1 MSAPQDLLA
10 ITNACVVTVDAVGT
24 IVNDATIVIGA
35 DRKIRAI
42 ATGTLAHN
50 APAVIDAKGGIVMP
64 GMINAHTHMGMTL
77 FRGLGDDMNLEDF
90 LGRLMPAEI
99 AVLSHDAVVAG
110 TELAALESLL
120 GGITTALDM
129 YYLPDAALEVAAR
142 SGMRVHCGPNLLESD
157 GPEPLPFAK
166 RMAWANEWLTESVNR
181 EQEFSLPNGFDSL
194 NWLSPHS
201 TYLLGKDHLNQISA
215 LAKQHGAHI
224 HVHAAE
230 TIGEMSLVSKRHN
243 GRTPIQVLADTHLL
257 ANAVIA
263 HGVHLNDTDIAMIA
277 QHGASVTHC
286 PASNY
291 KLASG
296 TARIVELHKQGV
308 NVALGTDGPASGND
322 LDLWLAMRLAGYVQ
336 KTAASDPTVLPALDV
351 LRMATINGA
360 KALHIDHLVGS
371 LEVGKYADLVVL
383 DAFSPSLTPVFDQ
396 HVAIVAAAGRGDV
409 SHVVVHGQ
417 VVVRDRV
424 ALTIE
429 ARAVVDRANKLTPA
443 ILASVARN

>member
-1 MSAPQDLLA
+1 
-10 ITNACVVTVDAVGT
+10 
-24 IVNDATIVIGA
+24 
-35 DRKIRAI
+35 
-42 ATGTLAHN
+42 
-50 APAVIDAKGGIVMP
+50 MP

-129 YYLPDAALEVAAR
+129 YYLPDAAIEVAAR
-142 SGMRVHCGPNLLESD
+142 SGMRIHCGPNLLESD

-166 RMAWANEWLTESVNR
+166 RMTWANEWLTDAPKR

-201 TYLLGKDHLNQISA
+201 TYLLGEDHLNQIST

-224 HVHAAE
+224 HVHASE
-230 TIGEMSLVSKRHN
+230 TVGEMSLVSKRHD
-243 GRTPIQVLADTHLL
+243 GRTPIKVLADTDLL
-257 ANAVIA
+257 SNAVLA
-263 HGVHLNDTDIAMIA
+263 HGVHVNDSDIAMIA
-277 QHGASVTHC
+277 QHGATVTHC

-322 LDLWLAMRLAGYVQ
+322 IDMWLAMRLAGYVQ

-383 DAFSPSLTPVFDQ
+383 DAFSPSLTPVFDP

-409 SHVVVHGQ
+409 CHVVVHGQ
-417 VVVRDRV
+417 VVVRDRK
-424 ALTIE
+424 ALNIN
-429 ARAVVDRANKLTPA
+429 ASAVVERVNKLTPS

>member
-1 MSAPQDLLA
+1 
-10 ITNACVVTVDAVGT
+10 
-24 IVNDATIVIGA
+24 
-35 DRKIRAI
+35 
-42 ATGTLAHN
+42 
-50 APAVIDAKGGIVMP
+50 
-64 GMINAHTHMGMTL
+64 
-77 FRGLGDDMNLEDF
+77 MNLEDF

-99 AVLSHDAVVAG
+99 AVLSHDAVVVG

-142 SGMRVHCGPNLLESD
+142 SGMRIHCGPNLLESD
-157 GPEPLPFAK
+157 GPEPLPFAQRIK
-166 RMAWANEWLTESVNR
+166 WANEWLTDSVKR

-201 TYLLGKDHLNQISA
+201 TYLLGEDHLNQIAA

-230 TIGEMSLVSKRHN
+230 TVGEMSLVSKRHN
-243 GRTPIQVLADTHLL
+243 GRTPIKVLADTQLL
-257 ANAVIA
+257 ANAVLA
-263 HGVHLNDTDIAMIA
+263 HGVHLDDTDIAMIA
-277 QHGASVTHC
+277 QHGATVTHC

-296 TARIVELHKQGV
+296 TARIVDLHKQGV

-371 LEVGKYADLVVL
+371 LEVGKYADIVVL
-383 DAFSPSLTPVFDQ
+383 DAFSPSLTPVFDP

-409 SHVVVHGQ
+409 CHVVVHGQ
-417 VVVRDRV
+417 VVVRDRM
-424 ALTIE
+424 ALTID
-429 ARAVVDRANKLTPA
+429 ARAVVERANKLTPA

>member
-1 MSAPQDLLA
+1 
-10 ITNACVVTVDAVGT
+10 
-24 IVNDATIVIGA
+24 
-35 DRKIRAI
+35 
-42 ATGTLAHN
+42 
-50 APAVIDAKGGIVMP
+50 
-64 GMINAHTHMGMTL
+64 
-77 FRGLGDDMNLEDF
+77 
-90 LGRLMPAEI
+90 
-99 AVLSHDAVVAG
+99 
-110 TELAALESLL
+110 
-120 GGITTALDM
+120 M

-142 SGMRVHCGPNLLESD
+142 SGMRIHCGPNLLESD
-157 GPEPLPFAK
+157 GPEPLPFAQRIK
-166 RMAWANEWLTESVNR
+166 WANEWLTDSVKR

-201 TYLLGKDHLNQISA
+201 TYLLGEDHLNQIAA

-230 TIGEMSLVSKRHN
+230 TVGEMSLVSKRHN
-243 GRTPIQVLADTHLL
+243 GRTPIKVLADTQLL
-257 ANAVIA
+257 ANAVLA
-263 HGVHLNDTDIAMIA
+263 HGVHLDDTDIAMIA
-277 QHGASVTHC
+277 QHGATVTHC

-296 TARIVELHKQGV
+296 TARIVDLHKQGV

-371 LEVGKYADLVVL
+371 LEVGKYADIVVL
-383 DAFSPSLTPVFDQ
+383 DAFSPSLTPVFDP

-409 SHVVVHGQ
+409 CHVVVHGQ
-417 VVVRDRV
+417 VVVRDRM
-424 ALTIE
+424 ALTID
-429 ARAVVDRANKLTPA
+429 ARAVVERANKLTPA

>member
-1 MSAPQDLLA
+1 MSAAKDLLA
-10 ITNACVVTVDAVGT
+10 IVNACVVTVDAVGT
-24 IVNDATIVIGA
+24 IVNDASIVVGA
-35 DRKIRAI
+35 DGKIRAI
-42 ATGTLAHN
+42 ASGAVAHTS
-50 APAVIDAKGGIVMP
+50 PTVIDAKGGIVMP

-99 AVLSHDAVVAG
+99 AVLSHEAVVAG
-110 TELAALESLL
+110 TELGALESLL

-129 YYLPDAALEVAAR
+129 YYLPDAALDVAKR
-142 SGMRVHCGPNLLESD
+142 SGMRIHCGPNLLESD
-157 GPEPLPFAK
+157 GPEPLPFAQ
-166 RMAWANEWLTESVNR
+166 RMAWANEWLTESSKR
-181 EQEFSLPNGFDSL
+181 EQEFSLVNGFDSL

-201 TYLLGKDHLNQISA
+201 TYLLGEDHLHQISA
-215 LAKQHGAHI
+215 LAKNHGAHI

-230 TIGEMSLVSKRHN
+230 TVGEMSLVAKRHG
-243 GRTPIQVLADTHLL
+243 GRTPISVLADTQLL
-257 ANAVIA
+257 SNAVLA
-263 HGVHLNDTDIAMIA
+263 HGVHLNDADIALIA
-277 QHGASVTHC
+277 KHGASVTHC

-296 TARIVELHKQGV
+296 TARIVELHNQGV

-336 KTAASDPTVLPALDV
+336 KTAATDPTVLPALDV

-360 KALHIDHLVGS
+360 RALHIDHLVGS
-371 LEVGKYADLVVL
+371 LEVGKFADLVVL
-383 DAFSPSLTPVFDQ
+383 DAFSPSLTPVFDP

-409 SHVVVHGQ
+409 CHVVVNGQ
-417 VVVRDRV
+417 VVVRDRT
-424 ALTIE
+424 ALTIDAPAIVKRVNE
-429 ARAVVDRANKLTPA
+429 LTPA

>member
-1 MSAPQDLLA
+1 
-10 ITNACVVTVDAVGT
+10 
-24 IVNDATIVIGA
+24 
-35 DRKIRAI
+35 
-42 ATGTLAHN
+42 
-50 APAVIDAKGGIVMP
+50 
-64 GMINAHTHMGMTL
+64 MINAHTHMGMTL
-77 FRGLGDDMNLEDF
+77 FRGLGDDMNLENF

-129 YYLPDAALEVAAR
+129 YYLPDAAIEVAAR
-142 SGMRVHCGPNLLESD
+142 SGMRIHCGPNLLESD
-157 GPEPLPFAK
+157 GPEPLPFAQ
-166 RMAWANEWLTESVNR
+166 RMKWANEWLTDAAKR
-181 EQEFSLPNGFDSL
+181 EQEFSLPDGFESL

-201 TYLLGKDHLNQISA
+201 TYLLGEDHLNQIAA

-230 TIGEMSLVSKRHN
+230 TVGEMSIVAKRHN
-243 GRTPIQVLADTHLL
+243 GRTPIKVLADTQLL
-257 ANAVIA
+257 ENAVLA
-263 HGVHLNDTDIAMIA
+263 HGVHLNDADIALIA
-277 QHGASVTHC
+277 QHGATVTHC

-322 LDLWLAMRLAGYVQ
+322 IDMWLAMRLAGYVQ

-371 LEVGKYADLVVL
+371 LEVGKFADLVVL
-383 DAFSPSLTPVFDQ
+383 DAFSPSLTPVFDP

-409 SHVVVHGQ
+409 CHVVVHGQ
-417 VVVRDRV
+417 VVVRDRK
-424 ALTIE
+424 ALNIN
-429 ARAVVDRANKLTPA
+429 ASAVVDRVNKLTPT
-443 ILASVARN
+443 IMASVARN

>member
-1 MSAPQDLLA
+1 
-10 ITNACVVTVDAVGT
+10 
-24 IVNDATIVIGA
+24 
-35 DRKIRAI
+35 
-42 ATGTLAHN
+42 
-50 APAVIDAKGGIVMP
+50 
-64 GMINAHTHMGMTL
+64 MINAHTHMGMTL

-129 YYLPDAALEVAAR
+129 YYLPDAAIDVAAR
-142 SGMRVHCGPNLLESD
+142 SGMRIHCGPNLLESD
-157 GPEPLPFAK
+157 GPEPLPFDK
-166 RMAWANEWLTESVNR
+166 RMAWANEWLADAPKR

-201 TYLLGKDHLNQISA
+201 TYLLGEDHLNQISV

-224 HVHAAE
+224 HVHASE
-230 TIGEMSLVSKRHN
+230 TVGEMSLVSKRHN
-243 GRTPIQVLADTHLL
+243 GRTPIKVLADTDLL
-257 ANAVIA
+257 SNAVLA
-263 HGVHLNDTDIAMIA
+263 HGVHLNDTDISLIA
-277 QHGASVTHC
+277 QHGATVTHC

-322 LDLWLAMRLAGYVQ
+322 IDMWLAMRLAGYVQ

-383 DAFSPSLTPVFDQ
+383 DAFSPSLTPVFDP

-409 SHVVVHGQ
+409 CHVIVHGQ
-417 VVVRDRV
+417 VVVRDRKTLNIN
-424 ALTIE
+424 AP
-429 ARAVVDRANKLTPA
+429 AVVDRVNKLTPA

>member
-1 MSAPQDLLA
+1 
-10 ITNACVVTVDAVGT
+10 
-24 IVNDATIVIGA
+24 
-35 DRKIRAI
+35 
-42 ATGTLAHN
+42 
-50 APAVIDAKGGIVMP
+50 
-64 GMINAHTHMGMTL
+64 MINAHTHMGMTL

-129 YYLPDAALEVAAR
+129 YYLPDAAIDVAAR
-142 SGMRVHCGPNLLESD
+142 SGMRIHCGPNLLESD

-166 RMAWANEWLTESVNR
+166 RMTWANEWLTDAVKR
-181 EQEFSLPNGFDSL
+181 EQKFSLPDGFDSL

-201 TYLLGKDHLNQISA
+201 TYLLGEDHLNQIAA

-224 HVHAAE
+224 HVHASE
-230 TIGEMSLVSKRHN
+230 TVGEMSLVAKRHN
-243 GRTPIQVLADTHLL
+243 GRTPISVLADTDLL
-257 ANAVIA
+257 SQAVLA
-263 HGVHLNDTDIAMIA
+263 HGVHLNDADIALIA
-277 QHGASVTHC
+277 QHGATVTHC

-322 LDLWLAMRLAGYVQ
+322 IDMWLAMRLAGYVQ

-371 LEVGKYADLVVL
+371 LEVGKFADLVVL
-383 DAFSPSLTPVFDQ
+383 DAFSPSLTPVFDP

-409 SHVVVHGQ
+409 CHVVVHGQ
-417 VVVRDRV
+417 VVVRDRK
-424 ALTIE
+424 ALNIN
-429 ARAVVDRANKLTPA
+429 ASAVVDRVNKLTPA
-443 ILASVARN
+443 ILASVVRN

>member
-1 MSAPQDLLA
+1 
-10 ITNACVVTVDAVGT
+10 
-24 IVNDATIVIGA
+24 
-35 DRKIRAI
+35 
-42 ATGTLAHN
+42 
-50 APAVIDAKGGIVMP
+50 VIDAKGGIVMP

-142 SGMRVHCGPNLLESD
+142 SGMRIHCGPNLLESD
-157 GPEPLPFAK
+157 GPEPLPIAK
-166 RMAWANEWLTESVNR
+166 RMAWANEWLTDSQKR
-181 EQEFSLPNGFDSL
+181 EQELSLPNGFDSL

-201 TYLLGKDHLNQISA
+201 TYLLGEEHLNQISA

-230 TIGEMSLVSKRHN
+230 TVGEMSLVSKRHN
-243 GRTPIQVLADTHLL
+243 GRTPIQVLADTQLL
-257 ANAVIA
+257 TNAVLA
-263 HGVHLNDTDIAMIA
+263 HGVHLNDADIAMIA
-277 QHGASVTHC
+277 QHGATVTHC

-322 LDLWLAMRLAGYVQ
+322 IDLWLAMRLAGYVQ
-336 KTAASDPTVLPALDV
+336 KTATSDPTVLPALDV

-383 DAFSPSLTPVFDQ
+383 DAFSPSLTPVFDP
-396 HVAIVAAAGRGDV
+396 HVAVVAAAGRGDV
-409 SHVVVHGQ
+409 CHVVVHGQ
-417 VVVRDRV
+417 IAVRDRK
-424 ALTIE
+424 ALNIN
-429 ARAVVDRANKLTPA
+429 AAAVVDRVNKLTPV

>member
-1 MSAPQDLLA
+1 
-10 ITNACVVTVDAVGT
+10 
-24 IVNDATIVIGA
+24 
-35 DRKIRAI
+35 
-42 ATGTLAHN
+42 
-50 APAVIDAKGGIVMP
+50 
-64 GMINAHTHMGMTL
+64 MGMTL

-99 AVLSHDAVVAG
+99 AVLSHDAVVVG

-142 SGMRVHCGPNLLESD
+142 SGMRIHCGPNLLESD
-157 GPEPLPFAK
+157 GPEPLPFAQRIK
-166 RMAWANEWLTESVNR
+166 WANEWLTDSVKR

-201 TYLLGKDHLNQISA
+201 TYLLGEDHLNQIAA

-230 TIGEMSLVSKRHN
+230 TVGEMSLVSKRHN
-243 GRTPIQVLADTHLL
+243 GRTPIEVLADTQLL
-257 ANAVIA
+257 ANAVLA
-263 HGVHLNDTDIAMIA
+263 HGVHLDDTDIAMIA
-277 QHGASVTHC
+277 QHGATVTHC

-296 TARIVELHKQGV
+296 TARIVDLHKQGV

-371 LEVGKYADLVVL
+371 LEVGKYADIVVL
-383 DAFSPSLTPVFDQ
+383 DAFSPSLTPVFDP

-409 SHVVVHGQ
+409 CHVVVHGQ
-417 VVVRDRV
+417 VVVRDRM
-424 ALTIE
+424 ALTID
-429 ARAVVDRANKLTPA
+429 ARAVVERANKLTPA

>member
-1 MSAPQDLLA
+1 
-10 ITNACVVTVDAVGT
+10 
-24 IVNDATIVIGA
+24 
-35 DRKIRAI
+35 
-42 ATGTLAHN
+42 
-50 APAVIDAKGGIVMP
+50 MP

-99 AVLSHDAVVAG
+99 AVLSHDAVVVG

-142 SGMRVHCGPNLLESD
+142 SGMRIHCGPNLLESD
-157 GPEPLPFAK
+157 GPEPLPFAQ
-166 RMAWANEWLTESVNR
+166 RMKWANEWLTDSVKR
-181 EQEFSLPNGFDSL
+181 EQELSLPNGFDSL

-201 TYLLGKDHLNQISA
+201 TYLLGEDHLNQISA

-224 HVHAAE
+224 HVHASE
-230 TIGEMSLVSKRHN
+230 TVGEMSLVSKRHN
-243 GRTPIQVLADTHLL
+243 GRSPIKVLADTQLL
-257 ANAVIA
+257 ANAVLA
-263 HGVHLNDTDIAMIA
+263 HGVHLDDTDIAMIA
-277 QHGASVTHC
+277 QHGATVTHC

-296 TARIVELHKQGV
+296 TARIVDLHKQGV

-371 LEVGKYADLVVL
+371 LEVGKYADIVVL
-383 DAFSPSLTPVFDQ
+383 DAFSPSLTPVFDP

-409 SHVVVHGQ
+409 CHVVVHGQ
-417 VVVRDRV
+417 VVVRDRM
-424 ALTIE
+424 ALTIDAHAIVE
-429 ARAVVDRANKLTPA
+429 RANKLTPA

>member
-1 MSAPQDLLA
+1 
-10 ITNACVVTVDAVGT
+10 
-24 IVNDATIVIGA
+24 
-35 DRKIRAI
+35 
-42 ATGTLAHN
+42 
-50 APAVIDAKGGIVMP
+50 
-64 GMINAHTHMGMTL
+64 MINAHTHMGMTL

-99 AVLSHDAVVAG
+99 AVLSHDAVVVG

-142 SGMRVHCGPNLLESD
+142 SGMRIHCGPNLLESD
-157 GPEPLPFAK
+157 GPEPLPFAQ
-166 RMAWANEWLTESVNR
+166 RMKWANEWLTNSVKR

-201 TYLLGKDHLNQISA
+201 TYLLGEDHLNQIAA

-230 TIGEMSLVSKRHN
+230 TVGEMSLVSKRHN
-243 GRTPIQVLADTHLL
+243 GRTPIKVLADTQLL
-257 ANAVIA
+257 ANAVLA
-263 HGVHLNDTDIAMIA
+263 HGVHLDDTDIAMIA
-277 QHGASVTHC
+277 QHGATVTHC

-296 TARIVELHKQGV
+296 TARIVDLHKQGV

-371 LEVGKYADLVVL
+371 LEVGKYADIVVL
-383 DAFSPSLTPVFDQ
+383 DAFSPSLTPVFDP

-409 SHVVVHGQ
+409 CHVVVHGQ
-417 VVVRDRV
+417 VVVRDRM
-424 ALTIE
+424 ALTID
-429 ARAVVDRANKLTPA
+429 ARAVVERANKLTPA

>member
-1 MSAPQDLLA
+1 
-10 ITNACVVTVDAVGT
+10 
-24 IVNDATIVIGA
+24 
-35 DRKIRAI
+35 
-42 ATGTLAHN
+42 
-50 APAVIDAKGGIVMP
+50 
-64 GMINAHTHMGMTL
+64 MGMTL
-77 FRGLGDDMNLEDF
+77 FRGLGDDMNLENF

-129 YYLPDAALEVAAR
+129 YYLPDAAIEVAAR
-142 SGMRVHCGPNLLESD
+142 SGMRIHCGPNLLESD
-157 GPEPLPFAK
+157 GPEPLPFAQ
-166 RMAWANEWLTESVNR
+166 RMKWANEWLTDAAKR
-181 EQEFSLPNGFDSL
+181 EQEFSLPDGFESL

-201 TYLLGKDHLNQISA
+201 TYLLGEDHLNQIAA

-230 TIGEMSLVSKRHN
+230 TVGEMSIVAKRHN
-243 GRTPIQVLADTHLL
+243 GRTPIKVLADTQLL
-257 ANAVIA
+257 ENAVLA
-263 HGVHLNDTDIAMIA
+263 HGVHLNDADIALIA
-277 QHGASVTHC
+277 QHGATVTHC

-322 LDLWLAMRLAGYVQ
+322 IDMWLAMRLAGYVQ

-371 LEVGKYADLVVL
+371 LEVGKFADLVVL
-383 DAFSPSLTPVFDQ
+383 DAFSPSLTPVFDP

-409 SHVVVHGQ
+409 CHVVVHGQ
-417 VVVRDRV
+417 VVVRDRK
-424 ALTIE
+424 ALNIN
-429 ARAVVDRANKLTPA
+429 ASAIVDRVNKLTPT
-443 ILASVARN
+443 IMASVARN

>member
-1 MSAPQDLLA
+1 
-10 ITNACVVTVDAVGT
+10 
-24 IVNDATIVIGA
+24 
-35 DRKIRAI
+35 
-42 ATGTLAHN
+42 
-50 APAVIDAKGGIVMP
+50 
-64 GMINAHTHMGMTL
+64 MGMTL

-99 AVLSHDAVVAG
+99 AVLSHDAVVVG

-142 SGMRVHCGPNLLESD
+142 SGMRIHCGPNLLESD
-157 GPEPLPFAK
+157 GPEPLPFAQRIK
-166 RMAWANEWLTESVNR
+166 WANEWLTDSVKR

-201 TYLLGKDHLNQISA
+201 TYLLGEDHLNQIAA

-230 TIGEMSLVSKRHN
+230 TVGEMSLVSKRHN
-243 GRTPIQVLADTHLL
+243 GRTPIKVLADTQLL
-257 ANAVIA
+257 ANAVLA
-263 HGVHLNDTDIAMIA
+263 HGVHLDDTDIAMIA
-277 QHGASVTHC
+277 QHGATVTHC

-296 TARIVELHKQGV
+296 TARIVDLHKQGV

-371 LEVGKYADLVVL
+371 LEVGKYADIVVL
-383 DAFSPSLTPVFDQ
+383 DAFSPSLTPVFDP

-409 SHVVVHGQ
+409 CHVVVHGQ
-417 VVVRDRV
+417 VVVRDRM
-424 ALTIE
+424 ALTID
-429 ARAVVDRANKLTPA
+429 ARAVVERANKLTPA

>member
-1 MSAPQDLLA
+1 
-10 ITNACVVTVDAVGT
+10 
-24 IVNDATIVIGA
+24 
-35 DRKIRAI
+35 
-42 ATGTLAHN
+42 
-50 APAVIDAKGGIVMP
+50 MP

-99 AVLSHDAVVAG
+99 AVLSHDAVVVG

-142 SGMRVHCGPNLLESD
+142 SGMRIHCGPNLLESD
-157 GPEPLPFAK
+157 GPEPLPFAQ
-166 RMAWANEWLTESVNR
+166 RMKWANEWLTDSVKR

-201 TYLLGKDHLNQISA
+201 TYLLGEDHLNQIAA

-230 TIGEMSLVSKRHN
+230 TVGEMSLVSKRHN
-243 GRTPIQVLADTHLL
+243 GRTPIEVLADTQLL
-257 ANAVIA
+257 ANAVLA
-263 HGVHLNDTDIAMIA
+263 HGVHLDDTDIAMIA
-277 QHGASVTHC
+277 QHGATVTHC

-296 TARIVELHKQGV
+296 TARIVDLHKQGV

-371 LEVGKYADLVVL
+371 LEVGKYADIVVL
-383 DAFSPSLTPVFDQ
+383 DAFSPSLTPVFDP

-409 SHVVVHGQ
+409 CHVVVHGQ
-417 VVVRDRV
+417 VVVRDRM
-424 ALTIE
+424 ALTID
-429 ARAVVDRANKLTPA
+429 ARAVVERANKLTPA

>member
-1 MSAPQDLLA
+1 
-10 ITNACVVTVDAVGT
+10 
-24 IVNDATIVIGA
+24 
-35 DRKIRAI
+35 
-42 ATGTLAHN
+42 
-50 APAVIDAKGGIVMP
+50 
-64 GMINAHTHMGMTL
+64 MINAHTHLGMTL

-142 SGMRVHCGPNLLESD
+142 SGMRIHCGPNLLESD
-157 GPEPLPFAK
+157 GPEPLPFAQ
-166 RMAWANEWLTESVNR
+166 RMKWANEWLTDSVKR

-201 TYLLGKDHLNQISA
+201 TYLLGEDHLNQISA

-224 HVHAAE
+224 HVHASE
-230 TIGEMSLVSKRHN
+230 TVGEMSLVSKRHN
-243 GRTPIQVLADTHLL
+243 GRSPIKVLADTQLL
-257 ANAVIA
+257 ANAVLA
-263 HGVHLNDTDIAMIA
+263 HGVHLDDTDIAMIA
-277 QHGASVTHC
+277 QHGATVTHC

-296 TARIVELHKQGV
+296 TARIVELHQQGV

-371 LEVGKYADLVVL
+371 LEVGKYADIVVL
-383 DAFSPSLTPVFDQ
+383 DAFSPSLTPVFDP

-409 SHVVVHGQ
+409 CHVVVHGQ
-417 VVVRDRV
+417 VVVRDRM
-424 ALTIE
+424 ALTID
-429 ARAVVDRANKLTPA
+429 AHAVVERANKLTPA

>member
-1 MSAPQDLLA
+1 
-10 ITNACVVTVDAVGT
+10 
-24 IVNDATIVIGA
+24 
-35 DRKIRAI
+35 
-42 ATGTLAHN
+42 
-50 APAVIDAKGGIVMP
+50 
-64 GMINAHTHMGMTL
+64 MTL

-99 AVLSHDAVVAG
+99 AVLSHDAVVVG

-142 SGMRVHCGPNLLESD
+142 SGMRIHCGPNLLESD
-157 GPEPLPFAK
+157 GPEPLPFAQ
-166 RMAWANEWLTESVNR
+166 RMKWANEWLTDSVKR
-181 EQEFSLPNGFDSL
+181 EQELSLPNGFDSL

-201 TYLLGKDHLNQISA
+201 TYLLGEDHLNQISA

-224 HVHAAE
+224 HVHASE
-230 TIGEMSLVSKRHN
+230 TVGEMSLVSKRHN
-243 GRTPIQVLADTHLL
+243 GRSPIKVLADTQLL
-257 ANAVIA
+257 ANAVLA
-263 HGVHLNDTDIAMIA
+263 HGVHLDDTDIAMIA
-277 QHGASVTHC
+277 QHGATVTHC

-296 TARIVELHKQGV
+296 TARIVDLHKQGV

-371 LEVGKYADLVVL
+371 LEVGKYADIVVL
-383 DAFSPSLTPVFDQ
+383 DAFSPSLTPVFDP

-409 SHVVVHGQ
+409 CHVVVHGQ
-417 VVVRDRV
+417 VVVRDRM
-424 ALTIE
+424 ALTIDAHAIVE
-429 ARAVVDRANKLTPA
+429 RANKLTPA

>member
-1 MSAPQDLLA
+1 LENFH
-10 ITNACVVTVDAVGT
+10 IECGGDA
-24 IVNDATIVIGA
+24 
-35 DRKIRAI
+35 
-42 ATGTLAHN
+42 
-50 APAVIDAKGGIVMP
+50 
-64 GMINAHTHMGMTL
+64 
-77 FRGLGDDMNLEDF
+77 
-90 LGRLMPAEI
+90 
-99 AVLSHDAVVAG
+99 

-129 YYLPDAALEVAAR
+129 YYLPDAAIEVAAR
-142 SGMRVHCGPNLLESD
+142 SGMRIHCGPNLLESD
-157 GPEPLPFAK
+157 GPEPLPFAQ
-166 RMAWANEWLTESVNR
+166 RMKWANEWLTDAAKR
-181 EQEFSLPNGFDSL
+181 EQEFSLPDGFESL

-201 TYLLGKDHLNQISA
+201 TYLLGEDHLNQIAA

-230 TIGEMSLVSKRHN
+230 TVGEMSIVAKRHN
-243 GRTPIQVLADTHLL
+243 GRTPIKVLADTQLL
-257 ANAVIA
+257 ENAVLA
-263 HGVHLNDTDIAMIA
+263 HGVHLNDADIALIA
-277 QHGASVTHC
+277 QHGATVTHC

-322 LDLWLAMRLAGYVQ
+322 IDMWLAMRLAGYVQ

-371 LEVGKYADLVVL
+371 LEVGKFADLVVL
-383 DAFSPSLTPVFDQ
+383 DAFSPSLTPVFDP

-409 SHVVVHGQ
+409 CHVVVHGQ
-417 VVVRDRV
+417 VVVRDRK
-424 ALTIE
+424 ALNIN
-429 ARAVVDRANKLTPA
+429 ASAIVDRVNKLTPT
-443 ILASVARN
+443 IMASVARN

>member
-1 MSAPQDLLA
+1 
-10 ITNACVVTVDAVGT
+10 
-24 IVNDATIVIGA
+24 
-35 DRKIRAI
+35 
-42 ATGTLAHN
+42 
-50 APAVIDAKGGIVMP
+50 
-64 GMINAHTHMGMTL
+64 MINAHTHMGMTL

-129 YYLPDAALEVAAR
+129 YYLPDAAIDVAAR
-142 SGMRVHCGPNLLESD
+142 SGMRIHCGPNLLESD

-166 RMAWANEWLTESVNR
+166 RMTWANEWLTDAVKR
-181 EQEFSLPNGFDSL
+181 EQEFSLPDGFDSL

-201 TYLLGKDHLNQISA
+201 TYLLGEDHLNQIAA

-224 HVHAAE
+224 HVHASE
-230 TIGEMSLVSKRHN
+230 TVGEMSLVAKRHN
-243 GRTPIQVLADTHLL
+243 GRTPISVLADTDLL
-257 ANAVIA
+257 SQAVLA
-263 HGVHLNDTDIAMIA
+263 HGVHLNDADIALIA
-277 QHGASVTHC
+277 QHGATVTHC

-322 LDLWLAMRLAGYVQ
+322 IDMWLAMRLAGYVQ
-336 KTAASDPTVLPALDV
+336 KTAATDPTVLPALDV

-371 LEVGKYADLVVL
+371 LEVGKFADLVVL
-383 DAFSPSLTPVFDQ
+383 DAFSPSLTPVFDP

-409 SHVVVHGQ
+409 CHVVVHGQ
-417 VVVRDRV
+417 VVVRDRK
-424 ALTIE
+424 ALNIN
-429 ARAVVDRANKLTPA
+429 ASAVVDRVNKLTPA
-443 ILASVARN
+443 ILASVVRN

>member
-1 MSAPQDLLA
+1 
-10 ITNACVVTVDAVGT
+10 
-24 IVNDATIVIGA
+24 
-35 DRKIRAI
+35 
-42 ATGTLAHN
+42 
-50 APAVIDAKGGIVMP
+50 
-64 GMINAHTHMGMTL
+64 MINAHTHMGMTL

-99 AVLSHDAVVAG
+99 AVLSHDAVVVG

-142 SGMRVHCGPNLLESD
+142 SGMRIHCGPNLLESD
-157 GPEPLPFAK
+157 GPEPLPFAQRIK
-166 RMAWANEWLTESVNR
+166 WANEWLTDSVKR

-201 TYLLGKDHLNQISA
+201 TYLLGEDHLNQIAA

-230 TIGEMSLVSKRHN
+230 TVGEMSLVSKRHN
-243 GRTPIQVLADTHLL
+243 GRTPIKVLADTQLL
-257 ANAVIA
+257 ANAVLA
-263 HGVHLNDTDIAMIA
+263 HGVHLDDTDIAMIA
-277 QHGASVTHC
+277 QHGATVTHC

-296 TARIVELHKQGV
+296 TARIVDLHKQGV

-371 LEVGKYADLVVL
+371 LEVGKYADIVVL
-383 DAFSPSLTPVFDQ
+383 DAFSPSLTPVFDP

-409 SHVVVHGQ
+409 CHVVVHGQ
-417 VVVRDRV
+417 VVVRDRM
-424 ALTIE
+424 ALTID
-429 ARAVVDRANKLTPA
+429 ARAVVERANKLTPA

>member
-1 MSAPQDLLA
+1 MSTPQDLLA
-10 ITNACVVTVDAVGT
+10 ITNACVVTVDTVGT
-24 IVNDATIVIGA
+24 IVNDATIVVGA

-42 ATGTLAHN
+42 AAGTIAHN
-50 APAVIDAKGGIVMP
+50 ATTVIDAKGGIVMP

-99 AVLSHDAVVAG
+99 AVLSHDAVVVG

-142 SGMRVHCGPNLLESD
+142 SGMRIHCGPNLLESD
-157 GPEPLPFAK
+157 GPEPLPFAQ
-166 RMAWANEWLTESVNR
+166 RMKWANEWLTDSAKR

-201 TYLLGKDHLNQISA
+201 TYLLGEDHLNQIAA

-230 TIGEMSLVSKRHN
+230 TVGEMSLVSKRHN
-243 GRTPIQVLADTHLL
+243 GRTPIKVLADTQLL
-257 ANAVIA
+257 ANAVLA

-277 QHGASVTHC
+277 QHGATVTHC

-296 TARIVELHKQGV
+296 TARIVELHQQGV
-308 NVALGTDGPASGND
+308 NIALGTDGPASGND

-371 LEVGKYADLVVL
+371 LEVGKYADIVVL
-383 DAFSPSLTPVFDQ
+383 DAFSPSLTPVFDP

-409 SHVVVHGQ
+409 CHVVVHGQ
-417 VVVRDRV
+417 VVVHDRM
-424 ALTIE
+424 ALTID
-429 ARAVVDRANKLTPA
+429 ARAVVERANKLTPA

>member
-1 MSAPQDLLA
+1 
-10 ITNACVVTVDAVGT
+10 
-24 IVNDATIVIGA
+24 
-35 DRKIRAI
+35 
-42 ATGTLAHN
+42 
-50 APAVIDAKGGIVMP
+50 
-64 GMINAHTHMGMTL
+64 MINAHTHMGMTL
-77 FRGLGDDMNLEDF
+77 FRGLGDDMNLENF

-129 YYLPDAALEVAAR
+129 YYLPDAAIEVAAR
-142 SGMRVHCGPNLLESD
+142 SGMRIHCGPNLLESD
-157 GPEPLPFAK
+157 GPEPLPFAQ
-166 RMAWANEWLTESVNR
+166 RMKWANEWLTDAAKR
-181 EQEFSLPNGFDSL
+181 EQEFSLPDGFESL

-201 TYLLGKDHLNQISA
+201 TYLLGEDHLNQIAA

-230 TIGEMSLVSKRHN
+230 TVGEMSIVAKRHN
-243 GRTPIQVLADTHLL
+243 GRTPIKVLADTQLL
-257 ANAVIA
+257 ENAVLA
-263 HGVHLNDTDIAMIA
+263 HGVHLNDADIALIA
-277 QHGASVTHC
+277 QHGATVTHC

-322 LDLWLAMRLAGYVQ
+322 IDMWLAMRLAGYVQ

-371 LEVGKYADLVVL
+371 LEVGKFADLVVL
-383 DAFSPSLTPVFDQ
+383 DAFSPSLTPVFDP

-409 SHVVVHGQ
+409 CHVVVHGQ
-417 VVVRDRV
+417 VVVCDRKALNINTSAIVDRV
-424 ALTIE
+424 
-429 ARAVVDRANKLTPA
+429 NKLTPA
-443 ILASVARN
+443 IMASVARN

>member
-1 MSAPQDLLA
+1 
-10 ITNACVVTVDAVGT
+10 VGT
-24 IVNDATIVIGA
+24 IVNDATIVVGA

-42 ATGTLAHN
+42 AAGALDHT
-50 APAVIDAKGGIVMP
+50 APTVIDAKGGIVMP
-64 GMINAHTHMGMTL
+64 GMVNAHTHMGMTL

-142 SGMRVHCGPNLLESD
+142 SGMRIHCGPNLLESD
-157 GPEPLPFAK
+157 GPEPLPIAK
-166 RMAWANEWLTESVNR
+166 RMAWANEWLTDSKKR
-181 EQEFSLPNGFDSL
+181 EQELSLPNGFDSL

-201 TYLLGKDHLNQISA
+201 TYLLGEEHLNQISA

-230 TIGEMSLVSKRHN
+230 TVGEMSLVSKRHN
-243 GRTPIQVLADTHLL
+243 GRTPIQVLADTQLL
-257 ANAVIA
+257 TNAVLA

-322 LDLWLAMRLAGYVQ
+322 IDLWLAMRLAGYVQ
-336 KTAASDPTVLPALDV
+336 KTATSDPTVLPALDV

-383 DAFSPSLTPVFDQ
+383 DAFSPSLTPVFDP
-396 HVAIVAAAGRGDV
+396 HVAVVAAAGRGDV
-409 SHVVVHGQ
+409 CHVVVHGQ
-417 VVVRDRV
+417 IAVRDRK
-424 ALTIE
+424 ALNIN
-429 ARAVVDRANKLTPA
+429 AAAVVDRVNKLTPV

>member
-1 MSAPQDLLA
+1 
-10 ITNACVVTVDAVGT
+10 
-24 IVNDATIVIGA
+24 
-35 DRKIRAI
+35 
-42 ATGTLAHN
+42 
-50 APAVIDAKGGIVMP
+50 MP

-142 SGMRVHCGPNLLESD
+142 SGMRIHCGPNLLESD
-157 GPEPLPFAK
+157 GPEPLPIAK
-166 RMAWANEWLTESVNR
+166 RMAWANEWLTDSQKR
-181 EQEFSLPNGFDSL
+181 EKELSLPNGFDSL

-201 TYLLGKDHLNQISA
+201 TYLLGEDHLNQISA

-230 TIGEMSLVSKRHN
+230 TVGEMSLVSKRHN
-243 GRTPIQVLADTHLL
+243 GRTPIKVLADTQLL
-257 ANAVIA
+257 SNAVLA
-263 HGVHLNDTDIAMIA
+263 HGVHLNDADIAMIA
-277 QHGASVTHC
+277 QHGATVTHC

-296 TARIVELHKQGV
+296 TARIVELHKQSV

-322 LDLWLAMRLAGYVQ
+322 IDLWLAMRLAGYVQ

-360 KALHIDHLVGS
+360 KALHIDHLIGS

-383 DAFSPSLTPVFDQ
+383 DAFSPSLTPVFDP

-409 SHVVVHGQ
+409 CHVVVHGQ
-417 VVVRDRV
+417 VVVQDRK
-424 ALTIE
+424 ALTID
-429 ARAVVDRANKLTPA
+429 AAGVVDRVNKLTPV

>member
-1 MSAPQDLLA
+1 
-10 ITNACVVTVDAVGT
+10 
-24 IVNDATIVIGA
+24 
-35 DRKIRAI
+35 
-42 ATGTLAHN
+42 
-50 APAVIDAKGGIVMP
+50 
-64 GMINAHTHMGMTL
+64 
-77 FRGLGDDMNLEDF
+77 
-90 LGRLMPAEI
+90 
-99 AVLSHDAVVAG
+99 
-110 TELAALESLL
+110 L

-129 YYLPDAALEVAAR
+129 YYLPDAAIDVAAR
-142 SGMRVHCGPNLLESD
+142 SGMRIHCGPNLLESD

-166 RMAWANEWLTESVNR
+166 RMAWANEWLTDAAKR
-181 EQEFSLPNGFDSL
+181 EQEFSLPDGFDSL

-201 TYLLGKDHLNQISA
+201 TYLLGEDHLNQIAA

-230 TIGEMSLVSKRHN
+230 TVGEMSLVAKRHN
-243 GRTPIQVLADTHLL
+243 GRTPINVLADTQLL
-257 ANAVIA
+257 ENAGLA
-263 HGVHLNDTDIAMIA
+263 HGVHLNDADIAMIA
-277 QHGASVTHC
+277 QHGATVTHC

-322 LDLWLAMRLAGYVQ
+322 IDMWLAMRLAGYVQ

-371 LEVGKYADLVVL
+371 LEVGKFADLVVL
-383 DAFSPSLTPVFDQ
+383 DAFSPSLTPVFDP

-409 SHVVVHGQ
+409 CHVVVHGQ
-417 VVVRDRV
+417 VVVRDRK
-424 ALTIE
+424 ALNIN
-429 ARAVVDRANKLTPA
+429 ASAVVDRVNKLTPA
-443 ILASVARN
+443 ILASVVRN

>member
-1 MSAPQDLLA
+1 
-10 ITNACVVTVDAVGT
+10 
-24 IVNDATIVIGA
+24 
-35 DRKIRAI
+35 
-42 ATGTLAHN
+42 
-50 APAVIDAKGGIVMP
+50 
-64 GMINAHTHMGMTL
+64 
-77 FRGLGDDMNLEDF
+77 MNLEDF

-99 AVLSHDAVVAG
+99 AVLSHDAVVVG

-142 SGMRVHCGPNLLESD
+142 SGMRIHCGPNLLESD
-157 GPEPLPFAK
+157 GPEPLPFAQRIK
-166 RMAWANEWLTESVNR
+166 WANEWLTDSVKR

-201 TYLLGKDHLNQISA
+201 TYLLGEDHLNQIAA

-230 TIGEMSLVSKRHN
+230 TVGEMSLVSKRHN
-243 GRTPIQVLADTHLL
+243 GRTPIKVLADTQLL
-257 ANAVIA
+257 ANAVLA
-263 HGVHLNDTDIAMIA
+263 HGVHLDDTDIAMIS
-277 QHGASVTHC
+277 QHGATVTHC

-296 TARIVELHKQGV
+296 TARIVDLHKQGV

-360 KALHIDHLVGS
+360 KALHIMPTSSCSTLFRHLS
-371 LEVGKYADLVVL
+371 LRCLTRMSPLSLPLVVATFAMWL
-383 DAFSPSLTPVFDQ
+383 CMAKLLCAIAWHSPSMPVLLLNEPTNSLQQFWRLSPATSVGVWPHLHNRLIGKHCALLPARHSNIHMLHTPSF
-396 HVAIVAAAGRGDV
+396 
-409 SHVVVHGQ
+409 
-417 VVVRDRV
+417 
-424 ALTIE
+424 E
-429 ARAVVDRANKLTPA
+429 
-443 ILASVARN
+443 